1 MKHLRFIFPL
11 MLCCIV
17 AGLMTSCLNDDNDDN
32 GLTYEQRLQAFQTVR
47 GNYSGKAICYNRA
60 YSGISAP
67 TAKDIDSTD
76 VHFSM
81 LTDSTARVFDFP
93 LSAVA
98 NQVKDDEL
106 ANALLTASP
115 AYVQLDMVT
124 QYNSVSPVM
133 CLIGVKPVTLSLNY
147 GGSAHQVEIGFSYGY
162 IGYRYY
168 VSSGVYDADKGKFNI
183 RLLLGGIKVDG
194 NDVSSS
200 ALFNDSAHGVI
211 LIEGHR

>member
-1 MKHLRFIFPL
+1 MRHLRFIFPVV
-11 MLCCIV
+11 LCCIV
-17 AGLMTSCLNDDNDDN
+17 AGMMTSCLNDDNDN
-32 GLTYEQRLQAFQTVR
+32 GPTPAKLHEAFLTVA
-47 GNYSGKAICYNRA
+47 GNYYGRAICYNRA

-67 TAKDIDSTD
+67 TAKDIDSTY

-124 QYNSVSPVM
+124 QYNSVSPAM

-147 GGSAHQVEIGFSYGY
+147 GGSAHQVEIGFAYGY
-162 IGYRYY
+162 AGYGYY
-168 VSSGVYDADKGKFNI
+168 VSYGVYNADKGTFNI
-183 RLLLGGIKVDG
+183 RLQLGGIKVDG
-194 NDVSSS
+194 KDVSSS
-200 ALFNDSAHGVI
+200 ALFSDSAHGVI

>member
-1 MKHLRFIFPL
+1 MKHLRFIFPVV
-11 MLCCIV
+11 LCCLV
-17 AGLMTSCLNDDNDDN
+17 AGLMTSCLNDDNDN
-32 GLTYEQRLQAFQTVR
+32 GPTPAELHEAFLTVK
-47 GNYSGKAICYNRA
+47 GGYSGKAICFNRA
-60 YSGISAP
+60 YSGISKP
-67 TAKDIDSTD
+67 TDKDIDSTD

-81 LTDSTARVFDFP
+81 LTDSTARVIDFP

-168 VSSGVYDADKGKFNI
+168 VSSGVYNADKGTFNI
-183 RLLLGGIKVDG
+183 HLLLGGIKVDG
-194 NDVSSS
+194 NDVNSS